1 VVILFVI
8 FEGKNLQI
16 SLSIFMVIFG
26 IFIVFSSLKARE
38 TFDVPLMSK
47 KGKHFIGGLLLIGGF
62 AVGAASL
69 LVK

>member
-1 VVILFVI
+1 
-8 FEGKNLQI
+8 
-16 SLSIFMVIFG
+16 MVIFG